1 MARIFRMTLERAA
14 WAGAVATS
22 WITAAVIFIEGYEGY
37 GFVAVA
43 VGIAASVNL
52 FGNDEDR

>member
-1 MARIFRMTLERAA
+1 MTLERSA
-14 WAGAVATS
+14 WIAAVAVS
-22 WITAAVIFIEGYEGY
+22 WITAAVIFVEGYEGY

-52 FGNDEDR
+52 FGDRPED